1 MRGFILSVVFS
12 AVFLSGSGDTDPFP
26 KDYFRSPLDIP
37 LFLSGGF
44 AEMRSNHFHAGLD
57 IKTQGQEGAPVHAAA
72 DGWVS
77 RINVSASGYGNAL
90 YISHPNGYQTVY
102 AHLSRYAP
110 VIREAIESEQYSS
123 ESFEVQ
129 LFPEKGRF
137 PVSKGDI
144 VAWTGNTGG
153 SAGPHLHFE
162 IRDEATSE
170 PLNPMLFGFP
180 VTDTLPPR
188 IFRIKVFAVD
198 STSVVRIED
207 RVTGGWRRLEAG
219 ESAFVEVVRTPSGL
233 AFERVGRIE
242 ASGAVAFGI
251 QTHDYHNG
259 SNNRLGVF
267 RIALQAN
274 GEPLYASEMQ
284 RFSFNETRYIN
295 AHVDFPE
302 YRTTRRWV
310 QRSFVLP
317 GNRLP
322 MYTTRSRGIFRP
334 EPGSSHAM
342 EYIVEDAMGNV
353 ASLPFSVTGADLKPE
368 ASAAKDP
375 ERIIH
380 WDQPWTFTRPDISV
394 RIPEGA
400 LYDDEVFGFSQMP
413 GLDGITYSDRFRLHD
428 AKTPLQ
434 ESILVRIQADEVPAE
449 LRDKVLVGLVDER
462 GSVSS
467 AGGSWSNG
475 NVSTRV
481 RSFGTFAIVADTT
494 APSIRVLGL
503 VPDGRV
509 QSRIQ
514 LRIRDNLSGLNS
526 VEARIDGEWRLF
538 EHDAK
543 NSLFTHSLDG
553 RTAAGR
559 HELTVRATDNKGNT
573 ATYTTTFRR

>member
-12 AVFLSGSGDTDPFP
+12 AVFLSGSGDPDPFP

-37 LFLSGGF
+37 LYLSGGF

-57 IKTQGQEGAPVHAAA
+57 LKTQGQEGMPVHAAA

-110 VIREAIESEQYSS
+110 IIREAIESQQYSS

-129 LFPEKGRF
+129 LFPERGRF

-170 PLNPMLFGFP
+170 PVNPLLFGFP
-180 VTDTLPPR
+180 VTDSLPPR

-198 STSVVRIED
+198 STSVVRLED
-207 RVTGGWRRLEAG
+207 RVSGGWRRLDAG
-219 ESAFVEVVRTPSGL
+219 ESAFIEVVRTPSGL
-233 AFERVGRIE
+233 SLERVGSIE
-242 ASGAVAFGI
+242 VSGAVAFGI

-267 RIALQAN
+267 RITLQAD
-274 GEPLYASEMQ
+274 GEPLYASEMK
-284 RFSFNETRYIN
+284 RFSFNESRFIN

-302 YRTTRRWV
+302 YRTSRRWV

-322 MYTTRSRGIFRP
+322 MYTTRSRGVLRP
-334 EPGSSHAM
+334 EPGSSHSL
-342 EYIVEDAMGNV
+342 EYIVEDASGNV
-353 ASLPFSVTGADLKPE
+353 ASVPFTIVGADLTPGPRPVP
-368 ASAAKDP
+368 DP
-375 ERIIH
+375 EHVIW
-380 WDQPWTFTRPDISV
+380 WDRPWTFTRPDVSV

-400 LYDDEVFGFSQMP
+400 LYDDEIFGFNQLP
-413 GLDGITYSDRFRLHD
+413 ALEGITYSDRFRVHD
-428 AKTPLQ
+428 SKTPLQ
-434 ESILVRIQADEVPAE
+434 ESMLVRIQADDVPAE
-449 LRDKVLVGLVDER
+449 LRDKVLVGMIGDG

-481 RSFGTFAIVADTT
+481 RAFGTFAIVADTT
-494 APSIRVLGL
+494 APTIRVLGL
-503 VPDGRV
+503 VPDGRA

-514 LRIRDNLSGLNS
+514 LRVRDDRSGLKS

-543 NSLFTHSLDG
+543 NSLFTHYLDD
-553 RTAAGR
+553 RTSAGR

-573 ATYTTTFRR
+573 ATLETTFRR